1 MKVKKS
7 LLFFALLCTLAA
19 CGGNNSSSSSKQSVP
34 QAPTSTSSTP
44 VVSSSSSTSVV
55 SSSSSTPVVSSSSST
70 SVVSSSSSSTSSV
83 DDLYDKVEYI
93 RNELVKGEIATVR
106 GVVVKHNY
114 TGQSTPYI
122 TGFWLA
128 DKTGSIYVYGEN
140 VAKSVKVG
148 NTVVVK
154 GVKEYYIPQN
164 DAGAA
169 ASVNYKG
176 MLQLTSPEILE
187 NDNKTSLVIDKNVIT
202 TTTVKDILET
212 PLTEDI
218 TGKIFRVKGR
228 WSKVTPADFTNYYL
242 NDLNRVDSIM
252 AYTQSNGKDYK
263 WTDPYDG
270 KTVEMLI
277 IVSIGKPGVGAWR
290 MCPVSFIDDNVQV
303 SAQEEANYAAERL
316 LNEFADTYNT
326 ETTVTFAKEDEFL
339 AGSNRTISSSSNQI
353 TVNNGETENSVVIS
367 ASELGKITIEASVTF
382 DGATGT
388 AIKEIEI
395 VEKPKVP
402 STPIAEVKE
411 MEDGSEVTIEAV
423 VAKVTYK
430 GSMTPQGLF
439 LADETGTIVLRC
451 EDNKLDLIADIKD
464 GNKVV
469 VKGTVA
475 HYVKNAGHASNAGYS
490 GDLQLTNPEIIDVD
504 TNAHEI
510 PVTSY
515 TESSITEIMNTLPST
530 NISSSMFI
538 VRAKVIKNV
547 NAYATSYNLAEVDG
561 GAASLPLYSQNS
573 GNDFKWLDE
582 YEGQEVTIIVAV
594 QNLNLKASGSHW
606 RGLPIKVITE

>member
-19 CGGNNSSSSSKQSVP
+19 CGGNSSSSSSKQSVP

-44 VVSSSSSTSVV
+44 VVSSSSSL
-55 SSSSSTPVVSSSSST
+55 
-70 SVVSSSSSSTSSV
+70 SSSTSSV
-83 DDLYDKVEYI
+83 DDLYDKVEYV
-93 RNELVKGEIATVR
+93 RNELSEGEVATVR

-128 DKTGSIYVYGEN
+128 DKTGSIYVYGEE
-140 VAKSVKVG
+140 VAKSVEVG

-154 GVKEYYIPQN
+154 GAKAYYIPQN
-164 DAGAA
+164 DQGAA

-176 MLQLTSPEILE
+176 MLQLTLPEILE
-187 NDNKTSLVIDKNVIT
+187 NDHLTTGTPSTSAIT
-202 TTTVKDILET
+202 FTTVKDILEI

-218 TGKIFRVKGR
+218 TGQIFCVKGR

-339 AGSNRTISSSSNQI
+339 VGSNRTISSSSNQI

-388 AIKEIEI
+388 ATKEIEI

-430 GSMTPQGLF
+430 SSMTPQGLF
-439 LADETGTIVLRC
+439 LADETGTILLFC
-451 EDNKLDLIADIKD
+451 GTEYMPLIADINE
-464 GNKVV
+464 GYKVIV
-469 VKGTVA
+469 RAKLTR
-475 HYVKNAGHASNAGYS
+475 YIKNADNATNAEYT
-490 GDLQLTNPEIIDVD
+490 GDIQLVEPEILNVD
-504 TNAHEI
+504 TNIFEI
-510 PVTSY
+510 PTTSY

-538 VRAKVIKNV
+538 VKAKVIKNV
-547 NAYATSYNLAEVDG
+547 NTYATSYNLAEVDG

-582 YEGQEVTIIVAV
+582 YAGQEVTIIVAI

>member
-34 QAPTSTSSTP
+34 QVPTSTSSTP
-44 VVSSSSSTSVV
+44 VVSSSSST
-55 SSSSSTPVVSSSSST
+55 PVVSTSSST

-93 RNELVKGEIATVR
+93 RNELVEGEIATVR

-140 VAKSVKVG
+140 VAKSVEVG

-154 GVKEYYIPQN
+154 GVKAYYIPQN

-339 AGSNRTISSSSNQI
+339 AGSNRTISSTSNQI

-388 AIKEIEI
+388 ATKEIEI

-402 STPIAEVKE
+402 ATPIAEVKE

-430 GSMTPQGLF
+430 SSMTPQGLL
-439 LADETGTIVLRC
+439 LADETGTILLFC
-451 EDNKLDLIADIKD
+451 GTEYMPLIADINE
-464 GNKVV
+464 GYKVI
-469 VKGTVA
+469 VKAKLT
-475 HYVKNAGHASNAGYS
+475 HYIKNADNATNAEYT
-490 GDLQLTNPEIIDVD
+490 GDIQLVEPEILNVD
-504 TNAHEI
+504 TNIFEI
-510 PVTSY
+510 PTTSY

-530 NISSSMFI
+530 NLSSAMFV
-538 VRAKVIKNV
+538 VRAKVVKNV
-547 NAYATSYNLAEVDG
+547 SAYATSYNLAEVDG
-561 GAASLPLYSQNS
+561 GTASLPLYSQNS

-582 YEGQEVTIIVAV
+582 YAGQEVTIIVAV

>member
-19 CGGNNSSSSSKQSVP
+19 CGGNSSSSSSKQSVP

-44 VVSSSSSTSVV
+44 VVSSSSSTPVV
-55 SSSSSTPVVSSSSST
+55 SSSSSTPVVSSSSS
-70 SVVSSSSSSTSSV
+70 SSSSV

-93 RNELVKGEIATVR
+93 RNELVEGEIATVR

-140 VAKSVKVG
+140 VAKSVEVG

-154 GVKEYYIPQN
+154 GVKAYYIPQN

-202 TTTVKDILET
+202 TTTVKDILEI

-228 WSKVTPADFTNYYL
+228 WSKVTPGDFTNYYL

-388 AIKEIEI
+388 ATKEIEI

-402 STPIAEVKE
+402 ATPIAEVKE

-430 GSMTPQGLF
+430 SSMTPQGLF

-475 HYVKNAGHASNAGYS
+475 HYVKNADNASNAGYS

-504 TNAHEI
+504 TNVHEI
-510 PVTSY
+510 PATSY
-515 TESSITEIMNTLPST
+515 TQSSITEIMNTLPST
-530 NISSSMFI
+530 NLSSAMFV
-538 VRAKVIKNV
+538 VRAKVVKNQ
-547 NAYATSYNLAEVDG
+547 NTYATSYNLAEVDG

-582 YEGQEVTIIVAV
+582 YAGQEVTIIVAI

>member
-19 CGGNNSSSSSKQSVP
+19 CGGNSSSSSSKQSVP

-44 VVSSSSSTSVV
+44 VVSSSSSL
-55 SSSSSTPVVSSSSST
+55 
-70 SVVSSSSSSTSSV
+70 SSSTSSV
-83 DDLYDKVEYI
+83 DDLYDKVEYV
-93 RNELVKGEIATVR
+93 RNELSEGEVATVR

-128 DKTGSIYVYGEN
+128 DKTGSIYVYGEE
-140 VAKSVKVG
+140 VAKSVEVG

-154 GVKEYYIPQN
+154 GAKAYYIPQN
-164 DAGAA
+164 DQGAA

-176 MLQLTSPEILE
+176 MLQLTLPEILE
-187 NDNKTSLVIDKNVIT
+187 NDHLTTGTPSTSAIT
-202 TTTVKDILET
+202 FTTVKDILEI

-218 TGKIFRVKGR
+218 TGQIFCVKGR

-252 AYTQSNGKDYK
+252 AYTQSNGKDYA
-263 WTDPYDG
+263 WTDAYDG
-270 KTVEMLI
+270 KTVEMFI
-277 IVSIGKPGVGAWR
+277 IVSLGKPGVGAWR

-339 AGSNRTISSSSNQI
+339 VGSNRTISSSSNQI

-388 AIKEIEI
+388 ATKEIEI

-402 STPIAEVKE
+402 STPIAEV
-411 MEDGSEVTIEAV
+411 
-423 VAKVTYK
+423 
-430 GSMTPQGLF
+430 
-439 LADETGTIVLRC
+439 
-451 EDNKLDLIADIKD
+451 
-464 GNKVV
+464 
-469 VKGTVA
+469 
-475 HYVKNAGHASNAGYS
+475 
-490 GDLQLTNPEIIDVD
+490 
-504 TNAHEI
+504 
-510 PVTSY
+510 
-515 TESSITEIMNTLPST
+515 
-530 NISSSMFI
+530 
-538 VRAKVIKNV
+538 
-547 NAYATSYNLAEVDG
+547 
-561 GAASLPLYSQNS
+561 
-573 GNDFKWLDE
+573 
-582 YEGQEVTIIVAV
+582 
-594 QNLNLKASGSHW
+594 
-606 RGLPIKVITE
+606 

>member
-19 CGGNNSSSSSKQSVP
+19 CGGNSSSSSSKQSVP

-44 VVSSSSSTSVV
+44 VVSSSSSTPVV
-55 SSSSSTPVVSSSSST
+55 SSSSSTPVVSSSSS
-70 SVVSSSSSSTSSV
+70 SSSSV

-93 RNELVKGEIATVR
+93 RNELVEGEIATVR

-140 VAKSVKVG
+140 VAKSVEVG

-154 GVKEYYIPQN
+154 GVKAYYIPQN

-202 TTTVKDILET
+202 TTTVKDILEI

-228 WSKVTPADFTNYYL
+228 WSKVTPGDFTNYYL

-388 AIKEIEI
+388 ATKEIEI

-430 GSMTPQGLF
+430 SSMTPQGLF

-475 HYVKNAGHASNAGYS
+475 HYVKNADNASNAGYS

-504 TNAHEI
+504 TNVHEI
-510 PVTSY
+510 PATSY
-515 TESSITEIMNTLPST
+515 TQSSITEIMNTLPST
-530 NISSSMFI
+530 NLSSAMFV
-538 VRAKVIKNV
+538 VRAKVVKNQ
-547 NAYATSYNLAEVDG
+547 NTYATSYNLAEVDG

-582 YEGQEVTIIVAV
+582 YAGQEVTIIVAI

>member
-19 CGGNNSSSSSKQSVP
+19 CGGNSSSSSSKQSVP

-44 VVSSSSSTSVV
+44 VVSSSSSTPVV

-70 SVVSSSSSSTSSV
+70 PVVSSSSSSTSSV

-93 RNELVKGEIATVR
+93 RNELVEGEIATVR

-128 DKTGSIYVYGEN
+128 DKTGSIYVYGEE
-140 VAKSVKVG
+140 VAKSVEVG

-154 GVKEYYIPQN
+154 GVKAYYIPQN

-388 AIKEIEI
+388 ATKEIEI

-402 STPIAEVKE
+402 ATPIAEVKE

-430 GSMTPQGLF
+430 SSMTPQGLF

-475 HYVKNAGHASNAGYS
+475 HYVKNADNASNAGYS

-504 TNAHEI
+504 TNVHEI
-510 PVTSY
+510 PATSY
-515 TESSITEIMNTLPST
+515 TQSSITEIMNTLPST
-530 NISSSMFI
+530 NLSSAMFV
-538 VRAKVIKNV
+538 VRAKVVKNQ
-547 NAYATSYNLAEVDG
+547 NTYATSYNLVEVDG

-582 YEGQEVTIIVAV
+582 YAGQEVTIIVAI

>member
-44 VVSSSSSTSVV
+44 VVSSSSSL
-55 SSSSSTPVVSSSSST
+55 
-70 SVVSSSSSSTSSV
+70 SSSSSSTSSV
-83 DDLYDKVEYI
+83 DDLYDKVEYV
-93 RNELVKGEIATVR
+93 RNELSEGEVATVR

-128 DKTGSIYVYGEN
+128 DKTGSIYVYGEE
-140 VAKSVKVG
+140 VAKSVEAG

-154 GVKEYYIPQN
+154 GAKAYYIPQN
-164 DAGAA
+164 DQGAA

-176 MLQLTSPEILE
+176 MLQLTLPEILE
-187 NDNKTSLVIDKNVIT
+187 NDHLTTGTPSTSAIT
-202 TTTVKDILET
+202 FTTVKDILEI

-218 TGKIFRVKGR
+218 TGQIFCVKGR

-353 TVNNGETENSVVIS
+353 TVNNGETENIVVIS

-469 VKGTVA
+469 VKGTVT

-504 TNAHEI
+504 TNVQEI

-515 TESSITEIMNTLPST
+515 TQSSITEIMNTLPST

-547 NAYATSYNLAEVDG
+547 STYATSYNLAEVDG

>member
-19 CGGNNSSSSSKQSVP
+19 CGGNSSSSSSKQSVP

-44 VVSSSSSTSVV
+44 VVSSSSSL
-55 SSSSSTPVVSSSSST
+55 
-70 SVVSSSSSSTSSV
+70 SSSSSSTSSV
-83 DDLYDKVEYI
+83 DDLYDKVEYV
-93 RNELVKGEIATVR
+93 RNELSEGEVATVR

-128 DKTGSIYVYGEN
+128 DKTGSIYVYGEE
-140 VAKSVKVG
+140 VAKSVEVG

-154 GVKEYYIPQN
+154 GAKAYYIPQN
-164 DAGAA
+164 DQGAA

-176 MLQLTSPEILE
+176 MLQLTLPEILE
-187 NDNKTSLVIDKNVIT
+187 NDHLTTGTPSTSAIT
-202 TTTVKDILET
+202 FTTVKDILEI

-218 TGKIFRVKGR
+218 TGQIFCVKGR

-388 AIKEIEI
+388 ATKEIEI

-475 HYVKNAGHASNAGYS
+475 HYVKNADNASNAGYS

-504 TNAHEI
+504 TNVHEI
-510 PVTSY
+510 PATSY
-515 TESSITEIMNTLPST
+515 TQSSITEIMNTLPST
-530 NISSSMFI
+530 NLSSAMFV
-538 VRAKVIKNV
+538 VRAKVVKNQ
-547 NAYATSYNLAEVDG
+547 NTYATSYNLAEVDG
-561 GAASLPLYSQNS
+561 GTASLPLYSQNS

-582 YEGQEVTIIVAV
+582 YAGQEVTIIVAI

>member
-19 CGGNNSSSSSKQSVP
+19 CGGNSSSSSSKQSVP

-44 VVSSSSSTSVV
+44 VVSSSSSL
-55 SSSSSTPVVSSSSST
+55 
-70 SVVSSSSSSTSSV
+70 SSSSSSTSSV
-83 DDLYDKVEYI
+83 DDLYDKVEYV
-93 RNELVKGEIATVR
+93 RNELSEGEVATVR

-128 DKTGSIYVYGEN
+128 DKTGSIYVYGEE
-140 VAKSVKVG
+140 VAKSVEVG

-154 GVKEYYIPQN
+154 GAKAYYIPQN
-164 DAGAA
+164 DQGAA

-176 MLQLTSPEILE
+176 MLQLTLPEILE
-187 NDNKTSLVIDKNVIT
+187 NDHLTTGTPSTSAIT
-202 TTTVKDILET
+202 FTTVKDILEI

-218 TGKIFRVKGR
+218 TGQIFCVKGR

-252 AYTQSNGKDYK
+252 AYTQSNGKDYA
-263 WTDPYDG
+263 WTDAYDG
-270 KTVEMLI
+270 KTVEMFI
-277 IVSIGKPGVGAWR
+277 IVSLGKPGVGAWR

-388 AIKEIEI
+388 ATKEIEI

-430 GSMTPQGLF
+430 SSMTPQGLF
-439 LADETGTIVLRC
+439 LADETGTILLFC
-451 EDNKLDLIADIKD
+451 GTEYMPLIADINE
-464 GNKVV
+464 GYKVIV
-469 VKGTVA
+469 RAKLTR
-475 HYVKNAGHASNAGYS
+475 YIKNADNATNAEYT
-490 GDLQLTNPEIIDVD
+490 GDIQLVEPEILNVD
-504 TNAHEI
+504 TNIFEI
-510 PVTSY
+510 PTTSY

-538 VRAKVIKNV
+538 VKAKVIKNV
-547 NAYATSYNLAEVDG
+547 NTYATSYNLAEVDG